1 MIGHDLKGELGRLDE
16 ISRRQFI
23 ARTAKT
29 ALGVSVVPALAASP
43 QVLAAGGG
51 KAEHCI
57 FFYMNGGMTH
67 MDTFDPKPGTETGGK
82 TAGLKTGVPGV
93 EVAEF
98 MPGLAKRFK
107 DIAVVRSMT
116 QKTGD
121 HRGGSYWMHTSYQPR
136 ATIIH
141 PSMGPWAARLLGK
154 KHETL
159 PDSVVIGA
167 GGNHPGAG
175 FFGPGWAPLPIGSPE
190 RGVQNS
196 EIADGVSTKQ
206 FDRRYELMNA
216 FDDLFRREY
225 KNDEVQAY
233 NQFYDETLKLMNS
246 QDLDTFKLTNETNYE
261 QKLQSY
267 GDTRIGKGAMLA
279 KRLVSSGIRFVEVTA
294 GGWDMHNDLWNAIPE
309 RAGSLDQA
317 LSALIDD
324 LKAEGL
330 FEKTLIV
337 LGTEFGR
344 TPKINANGGRDH
356 HPRVFST
363 MFAGGGIAGGQA
375 YGKSDNLG
383 MSVEEDPVDPRD
395 FNATIAHAL
404 GMDLNQVV
412 YTPTGRPF
420 LVAGHKSDRETGRV
434 VTEGQ
439 PIAALFG

>member
-1 MIGHDLKGELGRLDE
+1 MKNLKNDLNKLDE
-16 ISRRQFI
+16 LSRRQFV
-23 ARTAKT
+23 ARTAKA
-29 ALGVSVVPALAASP
+29 ALGVSILPVAGTSAK
-43 QVLAAGGG
+43 VLAAGGG
-51 KAEHCI
+51 TAEHCI
-57 FFYMNGGMTH
+57 FFYMAGGMTH

-82 TAGLKTGVPGV
+82 TAGIPTGVPGV
-93 EVAEF
+93 ELAEF
-98 MPGLAKRFK
+98 MPQLAKRFS

-141 PSMGPWAARLLGK
+141 PSMGPWAAKLLGK

-159 PDSVVIGA
+159 PDSVVIGG

-175 FFGPGWAPLPIGSPE
+175 FFGPSLSPLPIGDPD

-196 EIADGVSTKQ
+196 DLPEGVSDKQ
-206 FDRRYELMNA
+206 FDRRYKLMNT
-216 FDDLFRREY
+216 FDETFRSEF
-225 KNDEVQAY
+225 KTDEVTAY
-233 NQFYDETLKLMNS
+233 TQFYDETLKLMS
-246 QDLDTFKLTNETNYE
+246 SDDLETFKLSNEANYD
-261 QKLQSY
+261 QKVAAY
-267 GDTRIGKGAMLA
+267 GDTRVGKGAMLA
-279 KRLVSSGIRFVEVTA
+279 KRLVSSGIRFVEVQA
-294 GGWDMHNDLWNAIPE
+294 GGWDMHNDLWNDIPE
-309 RAGSLDQA
+309 RAGSLDMA
-317 LSALIDD
+317 LAALIDD

-356 HPRVFST
+356 HPRVFSG

-375 YGKSDNLG
+375 YGKSDKLG
-383 MSVEEDPVDPRD
+383 MAVEEDPVDPRD

-404 GMDLNQVV
+404 GMDLNKVV
-412 YTPTGRPF
+412 YSSSGRPF
-420 LVAGHKSDRETGRV
+420 LVAGHKQDRASGKV
-434 VTEGQ
+434 VSEGK

>member
-1 MIGHDLKGELGRLDE
+1 MIAHDLKKKLGKLDE
-16 ISRRQFI
+16 QSRRQFV

-29 ALGVSVVPALAASP
+29 ALGVSVVPVLGASP
-43 QVLAAGGG
+43 KVLAAGGG

-67 MDTFDPKPGTETGGK
+67 MDTFDPKPGTETGGS
-82 TAGLKTGVPGV
+82 TAGISTGVAGV
-93 EVAEF
+93 QMAEF
-98 MPGLAKRFK
+98 MPELAKRFS
-107 DIAVVRSMT
+107 DIALVRSMT

-141 PSMGPWAARLLGK
+141 PTMGPWAAKILGK

-159 PDSVVIGA
+159 PDSVVIGG
-167 GGNHPGAG
+167 GGNHPGSG
-175 FFGPGWAPLPIGSPE
+175 FFGPSLSPLPIGDPD
-190 RGVQNS
+190 RGVQDGEIPEMVS
-196 EIADGVSTKQ
+196 EKQ
-206 FDRRYELMNA
+206 FDRRYKLINT
-216 FDDLFRREY
+216 F
-225 KNDEVQAY
+225 DEVFQREFKTNEVAAY
-233 NQFYDETLKLMNS
+233 NQFYDETLKLMS
-246 QDLDTFKLTNETNYE
+246 SEDLETFKLTNEPGY
-261 QKLQSY
+261 QAKLEKY
-267 GDTRIGKGAMLA
+267 GDSRIGKGAMLA
-279 KRLVSSGIRFVEVTA
+279 KRLVSSGIRFIEVTA

-309 RAGSLDQA
+309 RAGSLDMA
-317 LSALIDD
+317 LAALIDD

-363 MFAGGGIAGGQA
+363 MFAGGGISGGQA

-383 MSVEEDPVDPRD
+383 MAVEEDPVDPRD

-404 GMDLNQVV
+404 GMDLNKVV
-412 YTPTGRPF
+412 YSSSGRPF
-420 LVAGHKSDRETGRV
+420 LVAGHKSDRETGKV
-434 VTEGQ
+434 ITEGK
-439 PIAALFG
+439 PIAQLFS